1 MFWSLWKAEL
11 AGKGNILK
19 FNVKNLKSKVI
30 KYNIREGS
38 EKVSVS
44 F

>member
-1 MFWSLWKAEL
+1 MLWSLWKAEL

-19 FNVKNLKSKVI
+19 LNVKNLKYKMI
-30 KYNIREGS
+30 KYNIRESS